1 MSRPPRADAER
12 PRLTRR
18 IAACL
23 TALAVGSMAAMTS
36 LPARAVDGAQP
47 AAERGTST
55 LPSVLPNPQEM
66 TSAGAD
72 MSFSGKVTV
81 VAGAD
86 ADAKAVEQVV
96 SILRG
101 LPGAQVSVSRT
112 PDASGDQVWVGTA
125 ETTPGIAEL
134 VASLG
139 GSKADTLPADGYVV
153 ASGRRSGHD
162 VIALQGKD
170 ARGTFYAAQTL
181 RQLVRH
187 GEVASVTVRDWPLM
201 SIRGGIEGFYGI
213 PWSHQA
219 RLDQFTFYGRH
230 KMNTYIYTPK
240 DDLLLRAKWR
250 TLYSG
255 DDLTRMKELVKGAD
269 ANHVDFTFALSPGND
284 ICYSSDADF
293 KATTAKFD
301 QLRSLGVTSFYVAL
315 DDIELKF
322 HCDADRQKYPNN
334 GDWKWIA
341 DAQADYL
348 NRLETE
354 YVKKNGLPPLQTV
367 PTNYNGSGED
377 PYKAE
382 FGTRLDKDIR
392 VQWTGEGVFSPS
404 ITESSVARAA
414 QSYRTQHLYIWDNF
428 PVNDGRRNRLF
439 LNPLINRDPNLYKHI
454 DGITSNPMIEP
465 YASMPALA
473 NYGDYTWSP
482 TAYDAKASMSSVLDE
497 LAGTDEHT
505 RAALR
510 VFADLNQ
517 SWPYR
522 TPDTHA
528 PELSAAVDAFWAARA
543 KGSADSS
550 LKSRLAAIVAL
561 PEALAGMSQ
570 QGFRRDAKPWITA
583 ASQWASASQHL
594 VKMLDAI
601 DADDGATATT
611 EYLAA
616 RKQIDLAKQPTVDD
630 QGSDGVLHKAVI
642 VPSVGDG
649 VFEAFVTKASAEYT
663 TFIGARPTSAK
674 GYTGT
679 ASSSLGQW
687 QANSPSRMVD
697 GNLSTL
703 YWSNAAPKK
712 DSYVQVDLGSV
723 KPIGQV
729 AVHQADDDTAT
740 GDMFYHA
747 ALEYST
753 DGSTWTSA
761 GTFDSA
767 PLVKHTFETPI
778 QARYVRLRATDSNPG
793 AQWVKIREFQVSP
806 PTDAYSTNVKAA
818 EGSSVALA
826 FDGDVSTAFRAAAAA
841 KTGDFVSFV
850 PAKDVTARQ
859 AIVVGT
865 ARGDVQVRSGQTWTT
880 IGTISDDAPFH
891 AFAVP
896 TATTVEEVR
905 IMLADGSPAPVIRE
919 MTVVDRELKATP
931 NPTPTDKPTPTPTDR
946 PTPTPTTSTP
956 TVTPSAG
963 GEHGHPGH
971 STPTPSPSNG
981 SRPKLPHTG
990 A

>member
-1 MSRPPRADAER
+1 MLRSTPGGVGR
-12 PRLTRR
+12 PRLARR
-18 IAACL
+18 IAVCF
-23 TALAVGSMAAMTS
+23 TALVVGSMAVVTT
-36 LPARAVDGAQP
+36 PQARAADGAQP
-47 AAERGTST
+47 TAST

-72 MSFSGKVTV
+72 MSLSGKVTV

-96 SILRG
+96 SVLRD

-125 ETTPGIAEL
+125 ETTPGIDGL

-139 GSKADTLPADGYVV
+139 GSKAATLPADGYVI
-153 ASGRRSGHD
+153 ASGRRSGHN

-170 ARGTFYAAQTL
+170 ARGTFYAVQTL

-187 GEVASVTVRDWPLM
+187 DKVASVTVRDWPLM
-201 SIRGGIEGFYGI
+201 PIRGGIEGFYGI

-255 DDLTRMKELVKGAD
+255 DDLARMKELVEGAN

-293 KATTAKFD
+293 KATIAKFD
-301 QLRSLGVTSFYVAL
+301 QLRSLGVRSFYIAL
-315 DDIELKF
+315 DDIEPKF

-334 GDWKWIA
+334 GDGKWIA

-367 PTNYNGSGED
+367 PTNYSGSGED

-414 QSYRTQHLYIWDNF
+414 QSYHTKHLYIWDNF

-439 LNPLINRDPNLYKHI
+439 LNPLTNRDPNLYKHI

-473 NYGDYTWSP
+473 NYGDYTWNP
-482 TAYDAKASMSSVLDE
+482 TTYDAKASMSAVLDE
-497 LAGTDEHT
+497 LAGGDKAT

-528 PELSAAVDAFWAARA
+528 PALTAAIDAFWAVRD
-543 KGSADSS
+543 KGSVDSS
-550 LKSRLAAIVAL
+550 LKDRLAAIVRL
-561 PEALAGMSQ
+561 PEALAGMRQ
-570 QGFRRDAKPWITA
+570 QGFFQDTRPWINA
-583 ASQWASASQHL
+583 ASQWARAGQHF
-594 VKMLDAI
+594 VTMLDAI
-601 DADDGATATT
+601 DAGDGAKATN

-616 RKQIDLAKQPTVDD
+616 QKQVELAKRPTVDD

-649 VFEAFVTKASAEYT
+649 VFDAFAKKASAQFAA
-663 TFIGARPTSAK
+663 FIGARPASAK
-674 GYTGT
+674 AYSGT
-679 ASSSLGQW
+679 ASSSMGQW
-687 QANSPSRMVD
+687 EANSPSRMVD

-703 YWSNAAPKK
+703 YWTNVSPEKG
-712 DSYVQVDLGSV
+712 SYVQVDLGSV

-747 ALEYST
+747 ALEYSV
-753 DGSTWTSA
+753 DGSTWTAA
-761 GTFDSA
+761 GNFDSA
-767 PLVKHTFETPI
+767 PLIKHTFEAPV
-778 QARYVRLRATDSNPG
+778 QARYVRVRATDANPG
-793 AQWVKIREFQVSP
+793 AQWVKIREFEVTP
-806 PTDAYSTNVKAA
+806 PVGVYSTNVKAA

-826 FDGDVSTAFRAAAAA
+826 FDGDVSTAFRAATPVKA
-841 KTGDFVSFV
+841 GDFVSFV
-850 PAKDVTARQ
+850 PAKGVTPRQ

-865 ARGDVQVRSGQTWTT
+865 ARGEIQVRSGQTWTT
-880 IGTISDDAPFH
+880 IGTISDGAPFH

-896 TATTVEEVR
+896 AGTSVEEVR
-905 IMLADGSPAPVIRE
+905 LMLAAGSPAPVIRG
-919 MTVVDRELKATP
+919 MTVVDRELK
-931 NPTPTDKPTPTPTDR
+931 PTPTPTPTSTAALTSGSSTGDDHGR
-946 PTPTPTTSTP
+946 PGYPTPTSTP
-956 TVTPSAG
+956 SHGPRPALPS
-963 GEHGHPGH
+963 
-971 STPTPSPSNG
+971 
-981 SRPKLPHTG
+981 TG
-990 A
+990 V